1 MAYKAEK
8 VPLVQILEIEPKC
21 RDKEEKKAFKHVK
34 YLVSSDVKC
43 EEFKVIAF
51 SALQDK
57 WIFTVG
63 SDKTILLWTWDKQKI
78 LAMYSMDSAY
88 SPIKEMRFNP
98 QDQYLF
104 SFLGDRHLTL
114 LEYKD
119 GVLVKK
125 EPSRKN
131 QNPNGYTTH
140 CYFVDKNNETK
151 IFVCSTDAYI

>member
-1 MAYKAEK
+1 MNIEVSSSKQNNISIEPGHDGVKEITCLSLSRDNRHIAVAYKAEK

-78 LAMYSMDSAY
+78 LAM
-88 SPIKEMRFNP
+88 
-98 QDQYLF
+98 
-104 SFLGDRHLTL
+104 
-114 LEYKD
+114 
-119 GVLVKK
+119 
-125 EPSRKN
+125 
-131 QNPNGYTTH
+131 
-140 CYFVDKNNETK
+140 
-151 IFVCSTDAYI
+151 